1 MICVYGLYPAAL
13 ENTAFRNR
21 TGAARPFLRRLK
33 DEQDGTVD
41 VFGMLGYIADRDQEH
56 RHMTVVTAGMH
67 HAGMLRRPVRL
78 RRFGY
83 AQSVHVSAYRTGRKL
98 PAVVPGNKQ
107 GDAGIDNR
115 FRLISE
121 FLQVILNKRLCPRLV
136 KSRFR
141 YFVKL
146 PPKPDGLVHI
156 GF

>member
-1 MICVYGLYPAAL
+1 MS
-13 ENTAFRNR
+13 
-21 TGAARPFLRRLK
+21 
-33 DEQDGTVD
+33 
-41 VFGMLGYIADRDQEH
+41 
-56 RHMTVVTAGMH
+56 VVTAGVH

-78 RRFGY
+78 RRFRD
-83 AQSVHVSAYRTGRKL
+83 AQSVHVSAYRPGRKL
-98 PAVVPGNKQ
+98 PAVVSGNKQ